1 MDIMKT
7 INCLPSHHTPSHH
20 TPPPQGYTRP
30 DVVAEAVFE
39 VRGGAHPVVSSLRQ
53 GSFIHNNC
61 DMSDHRLWIITGP
74 NMGGGRCEVLTS
86 CLGTTMTCRGSTP
99 SPGHLSVADESWVKQ
114 LMRVKCILRSG

>member
-7 INCLPSHHTPSHH
+7 INSLPSHH

-30 DVVAEAVFE
+30 DVVEEAVFE

-74 NMGGGRCEVLTS
+74 NMGGGMLTS
-86 CLGTTMTCRGSTP
+86 CT
-99 SPGHLSVADESWVKQ
+99 V
-114 LMRVKCILRSG
+114 